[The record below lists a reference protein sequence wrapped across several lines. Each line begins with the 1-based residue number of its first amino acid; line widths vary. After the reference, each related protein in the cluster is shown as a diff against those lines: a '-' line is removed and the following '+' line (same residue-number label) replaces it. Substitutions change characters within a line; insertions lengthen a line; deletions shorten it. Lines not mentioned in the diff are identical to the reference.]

1 MLALG
6 SPSNIEPREIEEIAP
21 ASMNCDIKEMEDKQ
35 NFTTRI
41 NIKKNFFNLIYL
53 IALRL

>member
-21 ASMNCDIKEMEDKQ
+21 ASINCDINEMEDKQ

-41 NIKKNFFNLIYL
+41 NIKKNFLIL
-53 IALRL
+53 FI

>member
-41 NIKKNFFNLIYL
+41 NIKKKFFNLIYL